1 MSDHQSM
8 QDLEKS
14 DTVKRSILAIRL
26 FVGISLAINILVI
39 LLGIRGAYGIGSL
52 FGFSGS
58 LLLNLWPYYLISLG
72 LLVILVLSQRQK
84 SLVIV
89 RFVKVIYEGLSRL
102 GIVNYVLFLA
112 LTVLFGTYRLSGWQ
126 LPFLDRINPIWVF
139 GHLGLMG
146 ALLLS
151 ATRKMTPPQSIL
163 VTFSIYGMLLWVI
176 HFIPDVSTY
185 PLSLGWSETSRY
197 YYASLFFSRQIYGK
211 STPLS
216 SLHPTR
222 YLMQAVP
229 FIIRN
234 LPLWVHRLWQ
244 VLLWLGVTLVGSL
257 ALVKQVK
264 PEQWWVKLGLAAW
277 FFMFCFQGPVYYHLM
292 VVIIIVLLSFNH
304 HKRGRTLV
312 FVGLASLWAGI
323 SRVNWFPVAGML
335 AATLYVLTVPKR
347 EKNFWQYWRW
357 PIFTA
362 IFSFILAFLS
372 QTVYAFI
379 SGNPVEVFGSSFNS
393 PLYSYRLFPNEAYG
407 PGIINLMI
415 TATFPLWVIVG
426 WFLFKRIRAF
436 NWLRLLALL
445 VILLTLLTMGLIV
458 SMKIGGGDNL
468 HNLDAFLIFV
478 AVTTAMI
485 AFNRFEP
492 DFPEYH
498 KPWTTPQPLIVLV
511 FVIPIVF
518 ALNAVHPIPELDHQ
532 RAWDDIEQVQALIDE
547 VTMNGGEVLFVQH
560 RHLLTFDTIT
570 GVELIHEYEKVFLM
584 EMAMSGNEPY
594 LENFWRDLEAHRFDL
609 IISEPLNLSM
619 QTSER
624 VFAEENNVWL
634 INYVRPLLESYKPL
648 AEYKQSDMIV
658 LEPITD

>member
-1 MSDHQSM
+1 MSEHQSM
-8 QDLEKS
+8 QDLQIS
-14 DTVKRSILAIRL
+14 DTMKRSILAIRL
-26 FVGISLAINILVI
+26 FVGISLVINLLVI
-39 LLGIRGAYGIGSL
+39 LMGIRSAYGIGSI

-72 LLVILVLSQRQK
+72 LFVILVLSQRQQ
-84 SLVIV
+84 SLMIV
-89 RFVKVIYEGLSRL
+89 RVAKAIYQGLIRM
-102 GIVNYVLFLA
+102 GVVNAVLFLA
-112 LTVLFGTYRLSGWQ
+112 LIVLYSAYRLAGWQ
-126 LPFLDRINPIWVF
+126 LPLFDRINPIWVF
-139 GHLGLMG
+139 GHLALVG
-146 ALLLS
+146 ALFLS
-151 ATRKMTPPQSIL
+151 ATGKVTPPQSIL
-163 VTFSIYGMLLWVI
+163 ATFSIYSMLLWVI

-222 YLMQAVP
+222 YLLQAVP

-244 VLLWLGVTLVGSL
+244 VVLWLGVTLGGSL
-257 ALVKQVK
+257 ALVKQIK
-264 PEQWWVKLGLAAW
+264 PKEWWVKLGLAAW
-277 FFMFCFQGPVYYHLM
+277 FFVFCFQGPVYYHLM
-292 VVIIIVLLSFNH
+292 VVVIIVLLGFNQ
-304 HKRGRTLV
+304 HKLGRTLI

-335 AATLYVLTVPKR
+335 AATLYVLRVSKG

-357 PIFTA
+357 PLFVA
-362 IFSFILAFLS
+362 IFSFVLAFLS
-372 QTVYAFI
+372 QTVYAFL

-415 TATFPLWVIVG
+415 TATFPLWVIVA
-426 WFLFKRIRAF
+426 WYLFKRIRAF

-445 VILLTLLTMGLIV
+445 VITLTLLAMGLIV

-468 HNLDAFLIFV
+468 HNLDAFLIFI
-478 AVTTAMI
+478 AVISAMI
-485 AFNRFEP
+485 AFDQFKP
-492 DFPEYH
+492 DFPEFH
-498 KPWTTPQPLIVLV
+498 KPWNLPKPLVVLALI
-511 FVIPIVF
+511 IPIVF
-518 ALNAVHPIPELDHQ
+518 ALDAVHPIPELDHQ
-532 RAWDDIEQVQALIDE
+532 RAWEDIEQVQMLIDQA
-547 VTMNGGEVLFVQH
+547 TIDGGEVLFVQH

-594 LENFWRDLEAHRFDL
+594 LENFWRDLEAHRFNL
-609 IISEPLNLSM
+609 IISEPLNISM

-634 INYVRPLLESYKPL
+634 INYVRPLLESYRPL
-648 AEYKQSDMIV
+648 VEYRESDMIV
-658 LEPITD
+658 LEPISD